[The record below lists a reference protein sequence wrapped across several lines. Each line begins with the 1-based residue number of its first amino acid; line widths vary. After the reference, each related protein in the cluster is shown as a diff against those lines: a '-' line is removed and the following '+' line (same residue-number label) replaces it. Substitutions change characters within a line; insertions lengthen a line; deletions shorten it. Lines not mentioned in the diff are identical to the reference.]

1 MKKNIAVFSSGKGG
15 NFENIC
21 NYFQN
26 DNSVF
31 VALHV
36 TNKLD
41 SISKKIADKRE
52 INNVLVTKKELEKSS
67 FCKVLHRK
75 QYTTYRAC
83 GVSFKNTL

>member
-1 MKKNIAVFSSGKGG
+1 MLLNEKNIAVFSSGRGG

-41 SISKKIADKRE
+41 SISKK
-52 INNVLVTKKELEKSS
+52 LLTKERLRIFMQLK
-67 FCKVLHRK
+67 
-75 QYTTYRAC
+75 
-83 GVSFKNTL
+83 

>member
-1 MKKNIAVFSSGKGG
+1 MKKNIAVFSSGRGG

-21 NYFQN
+21 DYFQN

-41 SISKKIADKRE
+41 SISKKIADKR
-52 INNVLVTKKELEKSS
+52 
-67 FCKVLHRK
+67 KV
-75 QYTTYRAC
+75 
-83 GVSFKNTL
+83 KNI